1 MDEQVIVLMKKDVE
15 TGFLLQELGAYTV
28 FEAEGLVFR
37 AFVEEL
43 NGKDMVVLQL
53 TCNREIA
60 DWEYDAIFDY
70 YDAEVFAKF
79 DETVAEIDGEYQ
91 PIWAVKTPFTES
103 QVEMEEVL
111 TEIIEI
117 HKEELESVYEAI
129 ADKKDD
135 YCEE

>member
-1 MDEQVIVLMKKDVE
+1 MEEQVIVLMKKDKE

-37 AFVEEL
+37 AYVEEIE
-43 NGKDMVVLQL
+43 GKNMVVLQL
-53 TCNREIA
+53 TSYKEIA

-70 YDAEVFAKF
+70 YDTEVFAAF
-79 DETVAEIDGEYQ
+79 DKNVEEVEGEYQ
-91 PIWAVKTPFTES
+91 PIWMLKTPFSES

-135 YCEE
+135 YCEA